1 MKQKVVSSFLAIMLF
16 MTLFCVCFAE
26 EYGFTIIPESNAHS
40 ANKGDS
46 FSVTFYVNNITHA
59 NGMLGL
65 DAVAFYDPSHLKLE
79 SANGIF
85 PSEWGSSVFMAHS
98 EEDSD
103 GKKAID
109 IIMVYDGNKIDT
121 ISSAKDDNTFG
132 VELKFTVIT
141 SSATDTTI
149 SIPEG
154 ETLTGSSGINGGASF
169 ETLYGIGGNYTLS
182 LNKAPDSSTGE
193 QSSEEIVSSNEASI
207 EQISSEVSDDNTSV
221 SEVVSVENPSSEAG
235 LSSTIESEAGSNNDS
250 SDDNENEDGVNIILW
265 LVVACVA
272 VAIIAVVVYV
282 VKNKKDDMNPVNPG

>member
-1 MKQKVVSSFLAIMLF
+1 MKQKVVASFLAIMLF

-26 EYGFTIIPESNAHS
+26 GYGFTIVPESDVES

-46 FSVTFYVNNITHA
+46 FSVTFYVNSITHE

-65 DAVAFYDPSHLKLE
+65 DARIFYDPSHLKLDSVKE
-79 SANGIF
+79 VF
-85 PSEWGSSVFMAHS
+85 PSEWGSNVFMAYS
-98 EEDSD
+98 EEDAE

-109 IIMVYDGNKIDT
+109 IIMFYDGNMDT
-121 ISSAKDDNTFG
+121 VASAKDDNTFG
-132 VELKFTVIT
+132 VALDFTVVT
-141 SSATDTTI
+141 SSATNTTI
-149 SIPEG
+149 RIPEG
-154 ETLTGSSGINGGASF
+154 ETLTGPSGTDGGLTFPES
-169 ETLYGIGGNYTLS
+169 LNGIGGEYTLS

-193 QSSEEIVSSNEASI
+193 QSSEEIVSSIETSV

-221 SEVVSVENPSSEAG
+221 SEVVSAENSSSEAG
-235 LSSTIESEAGSNNDS
+235 LSSTIESVAGSNDDS
-250 SDDNENEDGVNIILW
+250 SDDKGKKDGVNIILW